1 MNILFYRYGSICEP
15 DIIQSL
21 KGLGNNVDEITV
33 EIYNKDFTPSE
44 GVRLLTDTLFAHSYD
59 FIFSINFFTVNIT
72 NIKYSALIFI
82 HLFQRYAIS
91 SIYDIFAGLWTVRLP
106 SYIRLRS
113 AIHGIAFFCLTEHNI
128 IPFIRIIRTVSFIC
142 HLPAI
147 HPAGFL
153 SFKLQHLL
161 TFPVLQVTFPLLAP
175 YTPKNAV
182 FMN

>member
-59 FIFSINFFTVNIT
+59 FIFSINFYPFISEVCNI
-72 NIKYSALIFI
+72 F
-82 HLFQRYAIS
+82 HLRYIC
-91 SIYDIFAGLWTVRLP
+91 WTVDSPIAELY
-106 SYIRLRS
+106 SS
-113 AIHGIAFFCLTEHNI
+113 AICN
-128 IPFIRIIRTVSFIC
+128 PWNRIFLFDRAQYNTFHPYNPDCIFY
-142 HLPAI
+142 LPLASN
-147 HPAGFL
+147 PSRWFL

>member
-59 FIFSINFFTVNIT
+59 FIFSINF
-72 NIKYSALIFI
+72 YP
-82 HLFQRYAIS
+82 LFQRYAIS

-113 AIHGIAFFCLTEHNI
+113 AIHGIAFF
-128 IPFIRIIRTVSFIC
+128 V
-142 HLPAI
+142 
-147 HPAGFL
+147 
-153 SFKLQHLL
+153 
-161 TFPVLQVTFPLLAP
+161 
-175 YTPKNAV
+175 
-182 FMN
+182 

>member
-1 MNILFYRYGSICEP
+1 MLTGVSGMNILFYRYGSICEP

-59 FIFSINFFTVNIT
+59 FIFSINFYPFISEVCNI
-72 NIKYSALIFI
+72 F
-82 HLFQRYAIS
+82 HLRYIC
-91 SIYDIFAGLWTVRLP
+91 WTVDSPIAELY
-106 SYIRLRS
+106 SSRS

>member
-1 MNILFYRYGSICEP
+1 MIL
-15 DIIQSL
+15 
-21 KGLGNNVDEITV
+21 
-33 EIYNKDFTPSE
+33 
-44 GVRLLTDTLFAHSYD
+44 
-59 FIFSINFFTVNIT
+59 
-72 NIKYSALIFI
+72 YSVLIFI

-113 AIHGIAFFCLTEHNI
+113 VIHGIAFFCLTGHNI

-153 SFKLQHLL
+153 SFKLQNLL
-161 TFPVLQVTFPLLAP
+161 TFPVLQAVFPLLAP

>member
-44 GVRLLTDTLFAHSYD
+44 GVRLLTDTLFY
-59 FIFSINFFTVNIT
+59 TVMIL
-72 NIKYSALIFI
+72 YSALIFI

-113 AIHGIAFFCLTEHNI
+113 AIHGIAFF
-128 IPFIRIIRTVSFIC
+128 F
-142 HLPAI
+142 
-147 HPAGFL
+147 
-153 SFKLQHLL
+153 
-161 TFPVLQVTFPLLAP
+161 
-175 YTPKNAV
+175 
-182 FMN
+182 

>member
-1 MNILFYRYGSICEP
+1 MKLPSKFIIKILLL
-15 DIIQSL
+15 L
-21 KGLGNNVDEITV
+21 KASDFKLTLYLHTV
-33 EIYNKDFTPSE
+33 MI
-44 GVRLLTDTLFAHSYD
+44 L
-59 FIFSINFFTVNIT
+59 
-72 NIKYSALIFI
+72 YSALIFI

>member
-1 MNILFYRYGSICEP
+1 MLTGVSGMNILFYRYGSICEP

-59 FIFSINFFTVNIT
+59 FIFSINFYPFISEVCNI
-72 NIKYSALIFI
+72 F
-82 HLFQRYAIS
+82 HLRYIC
-91 SIYDIFAGLWTVRLP
+91 WTVDSPIAELY
-106 SYIRLRS
+106 SS
-113 AIHGIAFFCLTEHNI
+113 AICN
-128 IPFIRIIRTVSFIC
+128 PWNRIFLFDRAQYNTF
-142 HLPAI
+142 HPPAI

>member
-59 FIFSINFFTVNIT
+59 FIFSINFYPFISEVCNI
-72 NIKYSALIFI
+72 F
-82 HLFQRYAIS
+82 HLRYIL
-91 SIYDIFAGLWTVRLP
+91 AGLWTVRLP

-113 AIHGIAFFCLTEHNI
+113 ATHGIAFF
-128 IPFIRIIRTVSFIC
+128 V
-142 HLPAI
+142 
-147 HPAGFL
+147 
-153 SFKLQHLL
+153 
-161 TFPVLQVTFPLLAP
+161 
-175 YTPKNAV
+175 
-182 FMN
+182 